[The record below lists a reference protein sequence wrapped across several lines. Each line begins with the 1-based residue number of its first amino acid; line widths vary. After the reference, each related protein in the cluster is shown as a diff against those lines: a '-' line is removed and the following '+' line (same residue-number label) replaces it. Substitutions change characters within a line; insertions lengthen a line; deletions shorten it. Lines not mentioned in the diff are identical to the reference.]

1 MFVIE
6 IIFSYNKIVDKI
18 NELCIPQ
25 LNNVSIEKKVV
36 KFYLI
41 YSIYLTMM

>member
-6 IIFSYNKIVDKI
+6 VIFSYNKIADRI
-18 NELCIPQ
+18 NELDVPH
-25 LNNVSIEKKVV
+25 LNNISIEKMV

-41 YSIYLTMM
+41 YSIYLTVM